1 MPCRGGPANPDLRAA
16 WSQRLGEKRPNRPL
30 LTTWILTSH
39 EKMVWFVPLPKTA
52 LSRHNE
58 NPTPPLR
65 KQDGPY
71 EQNYTSNS
79 NRLFGRGPGQDVFH
93 ACGMTRAHANPDC
106 CRLMTIPGIG
116 VLSASE
122 LLVKLGDG
130 SEFRNGREASASI
143 GLVPRQHSTGGKPK
157 LGASAN
163 EATALCAVC

>member
-1 MPCRGGPANPDLRAA
+1 MNKTIHQTPIACLGVDLA
-16 WSQRLGEKRPNRPL
+16 KN
-30 LTTWILTSH
+30 
-39 EKMVWFVPLPKTA
+39 
-52 LSRHNE
+52 
-58 NPTPPLR
+58 
-65 KQDGPY
+65 
-71 EQNYTSNS
+71 
-79 NRLFGRGPGQDVFH
+79 VFH

-157 LGASAN
+157 LGGISKQ
-163 EATALCAVC
+163 ATALCSPDSAHTALRFSRWACEVHHRTWPRWPWPTRTFVSPGRCSGEAETIRKSMV